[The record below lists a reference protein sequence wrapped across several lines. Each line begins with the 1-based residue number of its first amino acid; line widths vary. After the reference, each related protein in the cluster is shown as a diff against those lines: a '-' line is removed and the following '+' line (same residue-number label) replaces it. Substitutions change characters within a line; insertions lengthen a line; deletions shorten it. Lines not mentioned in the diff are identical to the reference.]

1 MSAFQREV
9 FVCFVYL
16 YIVSLCVTFVRPF
29 VLNGQ
34 SEVSS
39 KSSDLLKITP
49 SDIDNVLKRNGLHS
63 NELQEADGMELMFL
77 FIVFFDSARSFSIC

>member
-1 MSAFQREV
+1 MSAFQRKV

-16 YIVSLCVTFVRPF
+16 YIVSLCITYVKPF

-39 KSSDLLKITP
+39 SSSDLLKIAP

-63 NELQEADGMELMFL
+63 NELVDGMELKFF
-77 FIVFFDSARSFSIC
+77 FIVFFDRARSVSIG